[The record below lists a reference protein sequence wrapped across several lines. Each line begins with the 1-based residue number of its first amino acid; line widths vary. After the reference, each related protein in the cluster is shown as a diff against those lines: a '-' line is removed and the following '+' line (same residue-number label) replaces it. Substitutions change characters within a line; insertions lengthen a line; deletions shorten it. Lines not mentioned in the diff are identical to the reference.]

1 MNRYFKLRRTLF
13 LAGLIMANFTF
24 SSLAAV
30 GEAPLATVG
39 AAPHAPAANGEAS
52 QIIVAGSSRDTDTVG
67 PQAASSEG
75 GSRTITAGQGQAVDD
90 GQSQPENPAMQTLR
104 PDDVSGAP
112 VSTDPGNS
120 SPENTAPDTAAPETS
135 APETTAPDTG
145 SLETADPLL
154 MPVTEEEVKEN
165 TEGNLPEGHPLSVPK
180 RAPRLQTTILL
191 CDAMQWSQP
200 FVNDQWCDVDGRPFY
215 SISIFLEDIIGNI
228 HYRAYTSAHGWTR
241 WVINGQQTP
250 IPADMAPIE
259 AIQLRFSGPVSN
271 DYDLYYTTRLTDG
284 QETGWARNGLSAG
297 TMGGGALAAF
307 RMAFFRKDDIS
318 SITADDSALVSAHA
332 DGIQYIDGSLRYIH
346 GDGSNYT
353 GWGWVGNQR
362 YYFVDSYPVTG
373 WQYIDGYKYYFDE
386 EGRLLTDLEPVIG
399 ANGPFLI
406 RINKEMNCMTVYVK
420 DGDNGYIIPLK
431 SFLTS
436 CGDDTPLGTFKTPE
450 KYRWRLMIH
459 DLYTQ
464 YATRL
469 GSGLSIL
476 MHSIIYDAPD
486 PFSVWASTYNH
497 MGVARSAG
505 CIRLTTEDSKWI
517 YDHCPLGTTVEVYN
531 SQIPGPYDRPTIAS
545 EIPFE
550 QTWDPTD
557 PNITPEQIAQES
569 ARIAAKY
576 GY

>member
-1 MNRYFKLRRTLF
+1 MNSQSRLRRTLI
-13 LAGLIMANFTF
+13 LSGLIMANFTF
-24 SSLAAV
+24 AAH
-30 GEAPLATVG
+30 ATVG
-39 AAPHAPAANGEAS
+39 ESPHVAAAESQAS
-52 QIIVAGSSRDTDTVG
+52 QTIVAGSSRNTDAAG
-67 PQAASSEG
+67 PQAASSSG
-75 GSRTITAGQGQAVDD
+75 GSQTITVGQGQASDS
-90 GQSQPENPAMQTLR
+90 GQSSQAGQTLR
-104 PDDVSGAP
+104 PGDNSGSQA
-112 VSTDPGNS
+112 SEGTDPETA
-120 SPENTAPDTAAPETS
+120 SPESASSETAAPDTDAQDP
-135 APETTAPDTG
+135 
-145 SLETADPLL
+145 ADPML
-154 MPVTEEEVKEN
+154 MPVTEEEAKEN
-165 TEGNLPEGHPLSVPK
+165 AEGALPEGHPLTVPK
-180 RAPRLQTTILL
+180 REPRLQATVLL

-215 SISIFLEDIIGNI
+215 SISVFVEQIIGNI
-228 HYRAYTSAHGWTR
+228 HYRAYTSTNGWTR
-241 WVINGQQTP
+241 WVMNGQQTP
-250 IPADMAPIE
+250 IPADQAPIE
-259 AIQLRFSGPVSN
+259 AIQMRFSGPVSN

-284 QETGWARNGLSAG
+284 RETGWARNGLSAG
-297 TMGGGALAAF
+297 VMNQGEALSAF
-307 RMAFFRKDDIS
+307 RMAFFRKDDS
-318 SITADDSALVSAHA
+318 PNITVDDSALVSAHA
-332 DGIQYIDGSLRYIH
+332 DGIQYVDGSLRYIH
-346 GDGSNYT
+346 GDGSNFT
-353 GWGWVGNQR
+353 GWGWVGNDR
-362 YYFVDSYPVTG
+362 YYFSDSYPVTG

-386 EGRLLTDLEPVIG
+386 GGKLVTDLEPVIG
-399 ANGPFLI
+399 ANGPYLI
-406 RINKEMNCMTVYVK
+406 RINKEMNCMTIYVQ
-420 DGDNGYIIPLK
+420 DGANGYIIPLK

-476 MHSIIYDAPD
+476 MHSIIYDAPN

-505 CIRLTTEDSKWI
+505 CIRLTTADSKWI

-531 SQIPGPYDRPTIAS
+531 SQIPGPYERPAIES

-557 PNITPEQIAQES
+557 PNITEDQIAQES